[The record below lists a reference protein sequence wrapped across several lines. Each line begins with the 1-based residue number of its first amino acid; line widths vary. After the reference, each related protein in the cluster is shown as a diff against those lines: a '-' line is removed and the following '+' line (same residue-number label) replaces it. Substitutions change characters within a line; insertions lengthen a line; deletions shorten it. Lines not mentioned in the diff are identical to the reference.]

1 MNKVFLSTATLSQ
14 CMFLGATNLETNV
27 AQSQLQDMVDFLEE
41 AENAI
46 TSFHATQAGAC

>member
-1 MNKVFLSTATLSQ
+1 
-14 CMFLGATNLETNV
+14 MFLGATNLETNV